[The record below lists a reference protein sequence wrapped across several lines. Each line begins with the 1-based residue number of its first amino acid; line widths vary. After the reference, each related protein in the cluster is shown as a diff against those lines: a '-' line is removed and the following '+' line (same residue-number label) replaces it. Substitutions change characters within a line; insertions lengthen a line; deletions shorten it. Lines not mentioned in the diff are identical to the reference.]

1 MVREQSNHRD
11 QWKQIENP
19 EREPWTAALA
29 GSSLHFKAHSCAF
42 GHPREIEMRPR
53 GTSVV
58 CSLGGREGRGSA
70 SLARGEE
77 AGLRAL
83 PYATRQRHSSSLTLF
98 SAGVGPLR
106 AGQSP
111 TPLLLLPYTTALST
125 TARTVTFPEFR
136 NLADIAGKRISTT
149 FQ

>member
-77 AGLRAL
+77 EAGLRAL
-83 PYATRQRHSSSLTLF
+83 PYATRQRSQQLCLF
-98 SAGVGPLR
+98 FQQGGKKVSIWNRDAVVYMLPQPKGP
-106 AGQSP
+106 
-111 TPLLLLPYTTALST
+111 
-125 TARTVTFPEFR
+125 
-136 NLADIAGKRISTT
+136 
-149 FQ
+149 